1 MLKIIL
7 SISAD
12 NISASGSY
20 VDHKDKRQTLTRR
33 FNDETSAM
41 EYLHTMRDQGA
52 EFSIVV
58 NRVV

>member
-7 SISAD
+7 SISSD

-20 VDHKDKRQTLTRR
+20 VDQHDKRQQFNRS
-33 FNDETSAM
+33 FNDETTAM
-41 EYLHTMRDQGA
+41 EYLHAMRDNGA

-58 NRVV
+58 NRSV